1 MPECYQHSGNGSR
14 SIKGVM
20 ARFGAGKKNMFGKS
34 AGTLICRIG
43 ILVPVI
49 ILQVGILV
57 P

>member
-14 SIKGVM
+14 STKGVM

-49 ILQVGILV
+49 ILQVGLLV